1 MKSEH
6 AWLQYIF

>member
-6 AWLQYIF
+6 A

>member
-6 AWLQYIF
+6 AVLGFS